1 MMEMGTRLDSQFA
14 FLMEADKLKSITR
27 ATTLADAT
35 RPENSAEH
43 SWHICL
49 FALTLAEFAEPG
61 VDINRVIKMLILHDI
76 VEIDAGDHPIHLA
89 VDHAQV
95 AAQETAA
102 ADRLFGLLPSDQA
115 QGFRA
120 LWDEFE
126 AAQTQD
132 AIFAKAI
139 DRLAPVLQNLHSGG
153 ASWLEYRPTLEQIE
167 RRVGTKV
174 TRGAP
179 ALWAHVTV
187 QVEQFFADHGLDGL
201 PEPMPR

>member
-1 MMEMGTRLDSQFA
+1 
-14 FLMEADKLKSITR
+14 MEADKLKAISR
-27 ATTLADAT
+27 ATTLADAS

-61 VDINRVIKMLILHDI
+61 VDINRVIRMLLLHDI

-89 VDHAQV
+89 FDANQV
-95 AAQETAA
+95 AIEEAA
-102 ADRLFGLLPSDQA
+102 AAERLFGLLPANQSTE
-115 QGFRA
+115 FRA

-126 AAQTQD
+126 DAQSPD
-132 AIFAKAI
+132 AVFAKAI

-153 ASWLEYRPTLEQIE
+153 ASWRQYRPTLDQIE
-167 RRVGTKV
+167 ARVGVKV

-179 ALWAHVTV
+179 KLWAHIKP
-187 QVEQFFADHGLDGL
+187 QVEEFFRANGLG
-201 PEPMPR
+201 